1 MFSSNQILQ
10 ISCTPENLKRT
21 LDFIFKLYY
30 GDEPNPKRQL
40 AYQVN
45 GPYFAIGWHIEP
57 ERGWDKLLF
66 ERPAI
71 ELLVAT
77 IKQYLNDYPDNTPD
91 DCDGFT
97 RQGYLIETINE
108 FAQRY
113 DYNDCPIKRP
123 DYGIIVISPKKMTY
137 DK

>member
-10 ISCTPENLKRT
+10 ISCTPENLRRT

-57 ERGWDKLLF
+57 ERGWDYRWSK
-66 ERPAI
+66 RSWMSITPAFHSI
-71 ELLVAT
+71 TV
-77 IKQYLNDYPDNTPD
+77 
-91 DCDGFT
+91 
-97 RQGYLIETINE
+97 
-108 FAQRY
+108 QRSTA
-113 DYNDCPIKRP
+113 R
-123 DYGIIVISPKKMTY
+123 
-137 DK
+137 